1 MSKLGQ
7 AIAGVL
13 PASQIISDPLR
24 RLAYGSDASFYRM
37 TPELVLWVESEAQVQ
52 ALLQVALAHGRGVT
66 FRAAGTSLS
75 GQAVTDGLLVLSGEG
90 FARCEIAADAATVRM
105 GPAMIGGE
113 VRWDWPLYHKLAKIV
128 KSAAADEKVPL
139 QWGGDWRAFKDG
151 PHWELPWKFYP
162 KGK

>member
-1 MSKLGQ
+1 MSKLRQ
-7 AIAGVL
+7 DIANVM

-52 ALLQVALAHGRGVT
+52 ALLQVALSHGRGVT

-75 GQAVTDGLLVLSGEG
+75 GQAVTDGLLVLIGEG

-105 GPAMIGGE
+105 G
-113 VRWDWPLYHKLAKIV
+113 R
-128 KSAAADEKVPL
+128 
-139 QWGGDWRAFKDG
+139 R
-151 PHWELPWKFYP
+151 
-162 KGK
+162 